1 MGTLSTVKNFR
12 GFRPP
17 TPEGEYISG
26 NEMRFS
32 TLSAMYPPLGA
43 GGGRLLR
50 SAVLFALLFCAQ
62 YADAQTFTVTGSVF
76 SAEDNLA
83 LIGVSVQEKGTG
95 KGITTDVN
103 GKFQLELASADAV
116 LLFRYVGFAN
126 QEVPV
131 QGRATLSVILNPNS
145 SMLEDVVITGYK
157 KEIRSNVSSAIASV
171 KAKDIERLV
180 VVGIDQALQGQAP
193 GVMVTQVTGS
203 PGDDIAVR
211 IRGAGTLGNNNPL
224 FIIDGVPTTGN
235 INMFS
240 PGDIESIE
248 VLKDG
253 AAAAIYGARAANGVV
268 LITTK
273 RGKSGKPTFSFEAY
287 SGIQNAFSL
296 PELLNASEYMTIRN
310 EAITNANT
318 LRNPANQI
326 DTYDPAILDTLPDT
340 DWLDQVFNPAPIS
353 HYALSASGGGEYS
366 SFYIS
371 GEYHTQDGIF
381 KGQGFDKYQVR
392 FNGELGKPL
401 SSDSKMAIKFGN
413 NLSFSHT
420 DRQVIGASGDGFGPG
435 NELSGIRYALI
446 AAPVFRTNYAD
457 GRPVNVSSELGDPTL
472 YGDGN
477 ANPLVFIENTD
488 WHIRRYR
495 VFGNVFAELQLFEG
509 LKLRTTLGGDFQFE
523 REKLFKKRLSA
534 AVYDPTSLNEGRVFN
549 QTLVWNNTADFQRSF
564 GDHRISTLLGMEAI
578 QNHTDYLGASA
589 NNFRRNDPLFRYIDA
604 SIPEEIGNLGASG
617 IATEW
622 ALLSYFAQAGYSF
635 KNRYVLSAAVRRDG
649 SSRFGRNN
657 RWGVFPSVSAAWNI
671 SNERFFENINFVSSL
686 KFRASWGR
694 LGNQEIGIYPYSS
707 LVSTGDRVYVFGD
720 QIVTGASILE
730 TGNSNIRWETS
741 EQSNLGLDMSFWG
754 DRLSLTADLFRKR
767 TDDILVRVPVPQA
780 GGAVRPPFVNA
791 ASVENKGVEL
801 GLIYKNRAGKFN
813 YNIGANISAIRNEVL
828 SIADSEPILGG
839 FGLSDGALTKTEPGH
854 PVGSF
859 FLYETEGLFQT
870 QAEIDASPFQTINT
884 RPGDVKFADL
894 NGDNK
899 IDDKDRQHI
908 GNPFPDFTYGVNL
921 GFNWNNFDFST
932 LIQGVYG
939 NDVYFLYGNFAYETQ
954 SRGFNSYRDILN
966 RWTPTNTNTDIPKV
980 SLDDRNG
987 NRRPSTRFLEDGS
1000 YLRIRN
1006 VTLGYNFK
1014 SLLKWENVA
1023 GLRLYVT
1030 AQNALTFTKYPG
1042 LDPEIQANANDTRGL
1057 GISSDLAVGIDWGT
1071 VPAPRTFIAG
1081 LKIDF

>member
-1 MGTLSTVKNFR
+1 MRPIFTHPIFAFHPAALLAWVFVFFFFGIQTVHTQTFEVN
-12 GFRPP
+12 GLV
-17 TPEGEYISG
+17 
-26 NEMRFS
+26 FS
-32 TLSAMYPPLGA
+32 T
-43 GGGRLLR
+43 
-50 SAVLFALLFCAQ
+50 
-62 YADAQTFTVTGSVF
+62 
-76 SAEDNLA
+76 EDNQP
-83 LIGVSVQEKGTG
+83 LIGVTVQEKGTNKG
-95 KGITTDVN
+95 KTTDVA
-103 GKFQLELASADAV
+103 GAFRLELASADAV
-116 LLFRYVGFAN
+116 LVFRYVGYAD

-131 QGRATLSVILNPNS
+131 QGQTTLKVLLQSNNS
-145 SMLEDVVITGYK
+145 LLQDVVVTGYK
-157 KEIRSNVSSAIASV
+157 KEIRSDISSAISSV
-171 KAKDIERLV
+171 KAKDIARLV

-273 RGKSGKPTFSFEAY
+273 RGKAGPPAFSFEAY
-287 SGIQNAFSL
+287 NGAQQAVNL
-296 PELLNASEYMTIRN
+296 PELLNAAEYLTIRN

-318 LRNPANQI
+318 LRNPANQLS
-326 DTYDPAILDTLPDT
+326 TYDPAILDTLPDIR
-340 DWLDQVFNPAPIS
+340 WLDQVFRTAPIQ
-353 HYALSASGGGEYS
+353 HYALSAMGGGEFS
-366 SFYIS
+366 NFYLS
-371 GEYHTQDGIF
+371 GEYHTQDGVF
-381 KGQGFDKYQVR
+381 KGQGFEKYQVR
-392 FNGELGKPL
+392 FNGEIGKPL
-401 SSDSKMAIKFGN
+401 RSGSKMAFKIGN

-420 DRQVIGASGDGFGPG
+420 DRKVIGASGDGYGPG

-446 AAPVFRTNYAD
+446 AAPVFSPRFPD
-457 GRPVNVSSELGDPTL
+457 GSYVNVSSELGDPTL
-472 YGDGN
+472 FGDGN

-495 VFGNVFAELQLFEG
+495 VFGNVFAELKLFEG

-534 AVYDPTSLNEGRVFN
+534 AVYEPTSLNEGRVFN
-549 QTLVWNNTADFQRSF
+549 QTLVWNNTADFQHTF
-564 GDHRISTLLGMEAI
+564 GNHRLSALLGMEAI

-589 NNFRRNDPLFRYIDA
+589 NNFRRNDLLFRYIDA
-604 SIPEEIGNLGASG
+604 SVPEDLKNIGASG

-622 ALLSYFAQAGYSF
+622 ALLSYFAQGGYAY
-635 KNRYVLSAAVRRDG
+635 KNRYILSAALRRDG
-649 SSRFGRNN
+649 SSRFGTNN
-657 RWGVFPSVSAAWNI
+657 RWGVFPSVSAAWNV
-671 SNERFFENINFVSSL
+671 SNERFFEQVGWVSSL
-686 KFRASWGR
+686 KLRASWGR

-707 LVSTGDRVYVFGD
+707 LVSTGERVYVFGD
-720 QIVTGASILE
+720 KIVTGATILE

-741 EQSNLGLDMSFWG
+741 TQVNAGLDMSFWQ
-754 DRLSLTADLFRKR
+754 DRLSLTADWFRKR
-767 TDDILVRVPVPQA
+767 TEDILVRVPVPQA
-780 GGAVRPPFVNA
+780 GGAQRPPFVNA
-791 ASVENKGVEL
+791 AAVENKGLEL
-801 GLIYKNRAGKFN
+801 GLVYKNRIGKAS
-813 YNIGANISAIRNEVL
+813 YSIGANFSAVRNVVL

-859 FLYETEGLFQT
+859 FLYDTEGLFQT

-884 RPGDVKFADL
+884 RPGDVKFTDL

-921 GFNWNNFDFST
+921 GFYWKNFDVSA
-932 LIQGVYG
+932 LVQGVQG

-954 SRGFNSYRDILN
+954 LRGFNSYRDILN
-966 RWTPTNTNTDIPKV
+966 RWTPDNTNTDIPKV
-980 SLDDRNG
+980 SADDRNG
-987 NRRPSTRFLEDGS
+987 NRRPSTRFLKDGS

-1006 VTLGYNFK
+1006 ITVGYNFK
-1014 SLLKWENVA
+1014 DLIGWKNGGA
-1023 GLRLYVT
+1023 LRLYAT

-1057 GISSDLAVGIDWGT
+1057 GLSSDLAVGIDWGT
-1071 VPAPRTFIAG
+1071 VPAPRTFIVG
-1081 LKIDF
+1081 LKVDF